1 MLLEKKILD
10 YENGERMMQEHL
22 TCLKTTITMTTIK
35 HAMIIIDRII
45 MNVDNNNE
53 DIKQR
58 EKDYIRIADPKIVCS
73 DCYNNVNSRL

>member
-1 MLLEKKILD
+1 
-10 YENGERMMQEHL
+10 
-22 TCLKTTITMTTIK
+22 
-35 HAMIIIDRII
+35 MIIISRIK